1 MMSNHQHLMIS
12 KAELIDNIADRKSE
26 LRYKRGLIK
35 GLQDS
40 ILRLETLFQNE
51 EKAVINHARKI
62 RKTLQEDCSKLEST
76 IDQLQGN
83 I

>member
-1 MMSNHQHLMIS
+1 MIS